1 MFLSK
6 QKYSQLC
13 HCFFTRMGRKTRK
26 PFPLLNSVGFRE
38 TENKK
43 QFPVSNLKASWICYS
58 AGDTAVLLYSLLQF
72 SSLTSWT
79 WFCIFS
85 IEQGTSI
92 FSQHI
97 YICECV
103 RSIINFHSGNQ
114 DVDLDMFEMF
124 FNFQCTKFGPSQ
136 VTSKMGFSK
145 RAITCTIEIS
155 HKLIPWDIIDITR
168 IIVSETYLTN

>member
-114 DVDLDMFEMF
+114 DVDLDMSEMF
-124 FNFQCTKFGPSQ
+124 FNVLNFDQARSLLKWDSR
-136 VTSKMGFSK
+136 KELKK
-145 RAITCTIEIS
+145 R
-155 HKLIPWDIIDITR
+155 HL
-168 IIVSETYLTN
+168 YL